1 MIGVLIAGAHYLWLN
16 VAAEKFAFFVVITKN
31 LDPTPSTETGI
42 WSEENNVI
50 VEQIE
55 NHSC

>member
-16 VAAEKFAFFVVITKN
+16 VAAEKFAFFVITKN